1 MLRPYASRIR
11 IAVGVYIGCLTRL
24 HGGMLRLFFNDCNS
38 INFVILICV
47 DSLNWRANASEA
59 GTISVKTTSPHHGL

>member
-11 IAVGVYIGCLTRL
+11 IAVGVYIGCLTSL
-24 HGGMLRLFFNDCNS
+24 YGGMLRLFFNDCNS

-47 DSLNWRANASEA
+47 DSLN
-59 GTISVKTTSPHHGL
+59 